1 MDEKIL
7 HWVVCPQCAER
18 QWRTETGAVR
28 CESCGSRYPVQ
39 NGVLNLL
46 PGGPHF
52 LTAAQRTNFWAP
64 VAWGYEDLWRR
75 RSLSLL
81 SGQPVGLERELA
93 LLNEWLTDAQG
104 GVFLDMACSHG
115 LYARALAGPR
125 GLDREIIAL
134 DSSPRMLQ
142 AAARKVRQAQLAATV
157 HLLCAEGE
165 SLPFAADSLDG
176 IVCGGSLNEFKVAE
190 LVVAEAG
197 RVLKP
202 GAPYFSMH
210 LLSSGSAWPRRLQGL
225 ARRGGIHFWDA
236 DGVQA
241 LFADRGLRLVRRA
254 RFGIVEFALFKK
266 EGG

>member
-1 MDEKIL
+1 
-7 HWVVCPQCAER
+7 
-18 QWRTETGAVR
+18 
-28 CESCGSRYPVQ
+28 
-39 NGVLNLL
+39 
-46 PGGPHF
+46 
-52 LTAAQRTNFWAP
+52 
-64 VAWGYEDLWRR
+64 
-75 RSLSLL
+75 
-81 SGQPVGLERELA
+81 
-93 LLNEWLTDAQG
+93 
-104 GVFLDMACSHG
+104 
-115 LYARALAGPR
+115 
-125 GLDREIIAL
+125 
-134 DSSPRMLQ
+134 MLQ

-176 IVCGGSLNEFKVAE
+176 IVCGGSLNEFKMAE

-210 LLSSGSAWPRRLQGL
+210 LLSSGAAWPRRLQGL